1 MGIEL
6 VTPEMKALLK
16 NKKIPQPAERKQII
30 TDAHSQ
36 GHMGIQ
42 QTFLRIWHKGF
53 WWPSVRQDIADHLSG
68 CLQCLRFSVRREGF
82 HPLTPIIED
91 WPGNGWSMD
100 LFFLDKSTNKNVVL
114 IAIDIATGFI
124 LDLAPVLS
132 KDKHTIAEE
141 VWKIICTYG
150 PPKYIISDNGAEF
163 VNRHMKALLDK
174 IGVVHRTIA
183 SYHPQANGKVERTIK
198 DVKEMIRKMSDADY
212 RFSPSYLP
220 YCKLCYNTHLSSRTN
235 SSPFSLMFGRE
246 ALAFDNYLGSAK
258 MLPADI
264 AKIQKHWKTIREGVY
279 PAIQDFVKNRESIR
293 AAKWDATHNVID
305 GFTPGQYVMAKDV
318 TRGTKWNDK
327 YLGPFKVVH
336 RGRNGTYKLENAL
349 GEVEKYRFPP
359 DHLIP
364 VGDYEFPEEQSFEI
378 RKIKGVRGSA
388 PNKEYL
394 VEFRDKDS
402 PDEWIS
408 EDLVDAK
415 SAIQKFFKANPDY
428 EEDYV
433 KPVTEEEAGEF
444 LDGLLKDHET
454 EETGAS
460 PEEGVVPLNQDTIPA
475 VTEAAATTATAA
487 SGDNSSAGTTTPV
500 EPEATVTPPPK
511 RRRKDDLSSTYKFPS
526 VLEEGDVVKGIRSR
540 HSRHSS
546 SSSSSSH

>member
-1 MGIEL
+1 MEQIDIIEYGSQATSQQLAHGSATKRELAAVILAFRKCFQKLAGRHFVLFTDHQPLIWLFNTKHTSPMLYRWVDLVMMLNFDVVHVRGEFNIVADALSRSSAIGPAPHQLNNLEEEGPMGIEL

-246 ALAFDNYLGSAK
+246 ALAFDNYLGSAE

-264 AKIQKHWKTIREGVY
+264 AKIQKHWNE
-279 PAIQDFVKNRESIR
+279 
-293 AAKWDATHNVID
+293 
-305 GFTPGQYVMAKDV
+305 
-318 TRGTKWNDK
+318 RGCILQFRTSSRIVN
-327 YLGPFKVVH
+327 LSVPQS
-336 RGRNGTYKLENAL
+336 GT
-349 GEVEKYRFPP
+349 
-359 DHLIP
+359 
-364 VGDYEFPEEQSFEI
+364 
-378 RKIKGVRGSA
+378 
-388 PNKEYL
+388 
-394 VEFRDKDS
+394 
-402 PDEWIS
+402 
-408 EDLVDAK
+408 
-415 SAIQKFFKANPDY
+415 
-428 EEDYV
+428 
-433 KPVTEEEAGEF
+433 
-444 LDGLLKDHET
+444 LLT
-454 EETGAS
+454 M
-460 PEEGVVPLNQDTIPA
+460 
-475 VTEAAATTATAA
+475 
-487 SGDNSSAGTTTPV
+487 
-500 EPEATVTPPPK
+500 
-511 RRRKDDLSSTYKFPS
+511 
-526 VLEEGDVVKGIRSR
+526 
-540 HSRHSS
+540 
-546 SSSSSSH
+546 